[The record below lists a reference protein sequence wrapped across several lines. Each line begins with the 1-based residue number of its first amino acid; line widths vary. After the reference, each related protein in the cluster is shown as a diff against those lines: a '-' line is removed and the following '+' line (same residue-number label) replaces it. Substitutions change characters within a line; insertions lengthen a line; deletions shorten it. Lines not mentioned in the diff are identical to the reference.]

1 MTSNSNRSGNK
12 PAVHALDC
20 RPHYSKI
27 QKKTNFW
34 QSFIDKIILI
44 TIMNKFIT
52 IGNEK
57 VSITEIENAKSIPE
71 LLQSRVQYAILDQ
84 LNDMVTRTGMGNPD
98 EVKKLVLRDVAF
110 TRGGY
115 SSSFTFQM
123 ANQAVNM
130 TEVDFTSE
138 KSISELLTL
147 RVQYAILDQLNHL
160 LSQSDNPDD
169 SLKKIKD
176 SLALDTAK
184 IIDAFTPSKNSDD
197 N

>member
-1 MTSNSNRSGNK
+1 
-12 PAVHALDC
+12 
-20 RPHYSKI
+20 
-27 QKKTNFW
+27 
-34 QSFIDKIILI
+34 
-44 TIMNKFIT
+44 MNKFIT
-52 IGNEK
+52 IGDEK
-57 VSITEIENAKSIPE
+57 VSITEIENAKNIPE

-84 LNDMVTRTGMGNPD
+84 LNDMVARTGMGNPD

-115 SSSFTFQM
+115 SSTFTFQM
-123 ANQAVNM
+123 ANQAVNI

-138 KSISELLTL
+138 KSIAELLTL

-160 LSQSDNPDD
+160 LCQSESPDG

-176 SLALDTAK
+176 SVILDVTK
-184 IIDAFTPSKNSDD
+184 IIDNFVPSKNIDD

>member
-12 PAVHALDC
+12 LAVHALDC
-20 RPHYSKI
+20 QPHYSKI
-27 QKKTNFW
+27 HQTNSW

-44 TIMNKFIT
+44 IIMNKFIT
-52 IGNEK
+52 IGDEK

-71 LLQSRVQYAILDQ
+71 LLQTRVQYAILDQ
-84 LNDMVTRTGMGNPD
+84 LNDMVARSGMGNPD
-98 EVKKLVLRDVAF
+98 EVKKLVLRDIAF
-110 TRGGY
+110 SRGGY
-115 SSSFTFQM
+115 SSSFTFPM

-138 KSISELLTL
+138 KSISELLIS

-160 LSQSDNPDD
+160 ISQSENPDG

-176 SLALDTAK
+176 SVILDVTK
-184 IIDAFTPSKNSDD
+184 IIDNFIPPN
-197 N
+197 NY

>member
-1 MTSNSNRSGNK
+1 MRWTASPIILKFN
-12 PAVHALDC
+12 
-20 RPHYSKI
+20 
-27 QKKTNFW
+27 KTNFW
-34 QSFIDKIILI
+34 QSFIDKIISI

-52 IGNEK
+52 IGDEK
-57 VSITEIENAKSIPE
+57 VSITEIENAKTIPE

>member
-1 MTSNSNRSGNK
+1 
-12 PAVHALDC
+12 
-20 RPHYSKI
+20 
-27 QKKTNFW
+27 
-34 QSFIDKIILI
+34 
-44 TIMNKFIT
+44 
-52 IGNEK
+52 
-57 VSITEIENAKSIPE
+57 
-71 LLQSRVQYAILDQ
+71 
-84 LNDMVTRTGMGNPD
+84 MVTRTGMGNPD

-147 RVQYAILDQLNHL
+147 RVQYAILDQLNYL

-176 SLALDTAK
+176 SIALDTAK
-184 IIDAFTPSKNSDD
+184 IIDAFTPPKNSDD

>member
-1 MTSNSNRSGNK
+1 MRWTASPIILK
-12 PAVHALDC
+12 
-20 RPHYSKI
+20 SKN
-27 QKKTNFW
+27 NFLAIL
-34 QSFIDKIILI
+34 IDKIILI
-44 TIMNKFIT
+44 IIMNKFIT
-52 IGNEK
+52 IGDEK

-84 LNDMVTRTGMGNPD
+84 LNDMVARTGMGNPD

-123 ANQAVNM
+123 ANQAVNI

-138 KSISELLTL
+138 KNISELLTL
-147 RVQYAILDQLNHL
+147 RVQYAVLDQLNHL
-160 LSQSDNPDD
+160 LSQSDNPDN

-176 SLALDTAK
+176 SLVLDISK
-184 IIDAFTPSKNSDD
+184 IIDNFTPPKNSDD